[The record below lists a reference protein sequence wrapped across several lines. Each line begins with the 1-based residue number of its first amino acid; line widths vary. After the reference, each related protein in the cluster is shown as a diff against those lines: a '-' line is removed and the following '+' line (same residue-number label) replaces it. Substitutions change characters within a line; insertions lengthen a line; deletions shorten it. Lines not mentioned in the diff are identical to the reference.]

1 MLRERSICA
10 FGGGMAPRILVHG
23 GQRAICRPNPASRRG
38 TAFAYGMI
46 SALEA
51 ARGFRGRFHD
61 AIQ

>member
-1 MLRERSICA
+1 MLRERSMLA
-10 FGGGMAPRILVHG
+10 FRGGMALRILVRV
-23 GQRAICRPNPASRRG
+23 GQPVICRPNPASRHG